1 MTAANP
7 TPFAPAA
14 PEAASAPGA
23 PQSWGIVGGGMLGMM
38 LAHRLAQAGRRV
50 TLFEDAD
57 HLGGLADPWTIGDVV
72 WDRHYHVTLLS
83 DRYLRTLL
91 GELGLDQEM
100 EWTETRT
107 GFYTDGKLVS
117 MSNTLEFLRFPPLGL
132 IDKFRL
138 ALTILYASRVKQ
150 WRKLEG
156 VLVEDWL
163 TRWSGRHTFERIWR
177 PLLRSKLGEAYQQTS
192 AAFIWAT
199 IDRLYEARRSGLK
212 RELFG
217 YVPGG
222 YDRIL
227 KAFSRRLEEEGVRI
241 RLKEGVRR
249 VAPTADGRVGV
260 ETSSG
265 SLERFDQV
273 VITAPSP
280 VAARV
285 CPDLN
290 AEEKARLLGIRYQ
303 GIVCASILLSQPLSQ
318 YYVTNITEPWV
329 PYTGVIEMSTLV
341 DRKHLGGHCL
351 VYLPKYVA
359 PDDPLFE
366 RTDDEIQESFLSA
379 LARMYPHFRRQ
390 HVLAFRVSRVRHVFA
405 LTTLNYSD
413 GLPPLTTSLPGVHL
427 VNSAHVLN
435 GTLNVNATL
444 RLAESAAQGLLS
456 ESRRAVLP
464 AY

>member
-1 MTAANP
+1 
-7 TPFAPAA
+7 
-14 PEAASAPGA
+14 
-23 PQSWGIVGGGMLGMM
+23 MLGMT
-38 LAHRLAQAGRRV
+38 LAHRLARAGRRV

-57 HLGGLADPWTIGDVV
+57 HLGGLADPWQIGDVV

-83 DRYLRTLL
+83 DRYLRALL
-91 GELGLDQEM
+91 DELGLDQEM

-107 GFYTDGKLVS
+107 GFYAGGKLIS
-117 MSNTLEFLRFPPLGL
+117 MTGVVEFLRFPLLSLVDRLRLGL
-132 IDKFRL
+132 
-138 ALTILYASRVKQ
+138 TIFYASHVKQ
-150 WRKLEG
+150 WRKLEK

-163 TRWSGRHTFERIWR
+163 TRWSGRRAFERVWG
-177 PLLRSKLGEAYQQTS
+177 PLLRSKLGEAYKETS

-227 KAFSRRLEEEGVRI
+227 KRFSQRLEEEGVRI
-241 RLKEGVRR
+241 RLKEGARR
-249 VAPTADGRVGV
+249 VAPTGDGRVGL
-260 ETSSG
+260 ETSTG

-273 VITAPSP
+273 VLTVPSP
-280 VAARV
+280 AAARI
-285 CPDLN
+285 CPDLT
-290 AEEKARLLGIRYQ
+290 EDERARLLGVRYQ
-303 GIVCASILLSQPLSQ
+303 GIVCASLLLSQPLSD

-329 PYTGVIEMSTLV
+329 PFTGVIEMSSLV
-341 DRKHLGGHCL
+341 NRKHLGGHCH

-366 RTDDEIQESFLSA
+366 RSDAEIQESFLAA
-379 LARMYPHFRRQ
+379 LERMYPHFRRDQ
-390 HVLAFRVSRVRHVFA
+390 VLAFRVSRVRHVFA
-405 LTTLNYSD
+405 LTTLNYSEK
-413 GLPPLTTSLPGVHL
+413 LPPLTTSLPGVHL
-427 VNSAHVLN
+427 VNSTHVLN

-444 RLAESAAQGLLS
+444 RLAETAVQGLLS

>member
-1 MTAANP
+1 MSGTA
-7 TPFAPAA
+7 
-14 PEAASAPGA
+14 
-23 PQSWGIVGGGMLGMM
+23 SWGIVGGGMLGMT

-91 GELGLDQEM
+91 DELGLDKEM

-150 WRKLEG
+150 WRKLEK

-177 PLLRSKLGEAYQQTS
+177 PLLRSKLGEAYKDTS

-222 YDRIL
+222 YARIL
-227 KAFSRRLEEEGVRI
+227 KRFAQRLEEEGVAI
-241 RLKEGVRR
+241 RLKEGARR
-249 VAPTADGRVGV
+249 VAPTADGQVGL
-260 ETSSG
+260 ETTAG

-280 VAARV
+280 VAARL
-285 CPDLN
+285 CPGLN
-290 AEEKARLLGIRYQ
+290 EDEKARLLGVRYQ
-303 GIVCASILLSQPLSQ
+303 GIVCASLLLKEPLSP

-329 PYTGVIEMSTLV
+329 PFTGVIEMSTLV

-366 RTDDEIQESFLSA
+366 RSDEEIQESFVAA
-379 LARMYPHFRRQ
+379 LERMYPHFRREQ
-390 HVLAFRVSRVRHVFA
+390 LLAFRVSRVRHVFA
-405 LTTLNYSD
+405 LTTLDYS
-413 GLPPLTTSLPGVHL
+413 GRLPPLTTSLPGVHL
-427 VNSAHVLN
+427 VNSTHVLN

-444 RLAESAAQGLLS
+444 RLAETAVQGLLS
-456 ESRRAVLP
+456 EQRRAVLP

>member
-1 MTAANP
+1 MNP
-7 TPFAPAA
+7 AL
-14 PEAASAPGA
+14 AASPAGTPE
-23 PQSWGIVGGGMLGMM
+23 SWGIVGGGMLGMAM
-38 LAHRLAQAGRRV
+38 AHRLAQAGRQV
-50 TLFEDAD
+50 TIFEDAD

-83 DRYLRTLL
+83 DRYLRALL
-91 GELGLDQEM
+91 EELGLDQEM

-107 GFYTDGKLVS
+107 GFYTDGQLVS
-117 MSNTLEFLRFPPLGL
+117 MSNTVEFLRFPPLRL
-132 IDKFRL
+132 LDKFRL
-138 ALTILYASRVKQ
+138 GLTILYASRVKQ
-150 WRKLEG
+150 WRKLEK

-163 TRWSGRHTFERIWR
+163 TRWSGRNTFERIWR
-177 PLLRSKLGEAYQQTS
+177 PLLRSKLGEAYQDTS

-227 KAFSRRLEEEGVRI
+227 KRFAPRLEEEGVRL
-241 RLKEGVRR
+241 RLKEGARR
-249 VAPTADGRVGV
+249 VAPTADGRVGL
-260 ETSSG
+260 ETSAG
-265 SLERFDQV
+265 ALERFDQV

-280 VAARV
+280 VAARLV
-285 CPDLN
+285 PDLS
-290 AEEKARLLGIRYQ
+290 EDERARLQGVRYQ
-303 GIVCASILLSQPLSQ
+303 GIVCASVLLREPLSE

-329 PYTGVIEMSTLV
+329 PFTGVIEMSTLV
-341 DRKHLGGHCL
+341 NRKHLGGHCL

-366 RTDDEIQESFLSA
+366 RTDQEIQESFLSA
-379 LARMYPHFRRQ
+379 LERMYPHFRRDQ
-390 HVLAFRVSRVRHVFA
+390 VLAFRVSRVRHVFA

-413 GLPPLTTSLPGVHL
+413 RLPPTTTSLPGIHL

-444 RLAESAAQGLLS
+444 RLAESAVQGLLS
-456 ESRRAVLP
+456 PARRAILP